1 MLIRRSMDE
10 ILDRCDDIVELAIR
24 SGRLGPSSP
33 YRGWSVER
41 FQQQR
46 VKHTSQGK
54 RMVP

>member
-1 MLIRRSMDE
+1 MDE